1 MSELNNNIETIS
13 AVLDILQNNALPS
26 QKPVLRLLGDHLRL
40 LARCMDD
47 AALCPPH
54 LPSGTPTPDTS
65 CLAAYPPLTDASR
78 RADTSYRP
86 DSSRRVDSSRMADT
100 SYRPDSS
107 RMVDSSCR
115 PGADGTTRR
124 VQEAHH
130 VRQ

>member
-65 CLAAYPPLTDASR
+65 RLVAYPPVT
-78 RADTSYRP
+78 DTSYRQDNSSLRP
-86 DSSRRVDSSRMADT
+86 DSSHMVDSSHMPDSSHMVDSSRRPVT
-100 SYRPDSS
+100 
-107 RMVDSSCR
+107 
-115 PGADGTTRR
+115 DGTARR

>member
-54 LPSGTPTPDTS
+54 VPSGTPTPDTS
-65 CLAAYPPLTDASR
+65 RLAAYPPLTDTSCM
-78 RADTSYRP
+78 ADISYRP
-86 DSSRRVDSSRMADT
+86 DSSHMVDSSR
-100 SYRPDSS
+100 RPDSPYS
-107 RMVDSSCR
+107 
-115 PGADGTTRR
+115 PATDGTARR
-124 VQEAHH
+124 AQEAHH

>member
-65 CLAAYPPLTDASR
+65 RLAAYPPVT
-78 RADTSYRP
+78 DTSC
-86 DSSRRVDSSRMADT
+86 MADT
-100 SYRPDSS
+100 SYRQDNSS
-107 RMVDSSCR
+107 HMVDSSRR
-115 PGADGTTRR
+115 PDSSHMVDSPFRPVTDGTARR

>member
-13 AVLDILQNNALPS
+13 AVLDILQNNAPPS

-47 AALCPPH
+47 AAPCPPH

-65 CLAAYPPLTDASR
+65 RLSAYPPLTDASCM
-78 RADTSYRP
+78 ADTSCRS
-86 DSSRRVDSSRMADT
+86 DSSRR
-100 SYRPDSS
+100 
-107 RMVDSSCR
+107 
-115 PGADGTTRR
+115 PGADKTARWT
-124 VQEAHH
+124 QEAHH

>member
-40 LARCMDD
+40 LARCTDD

-65 CLAAYPPLTDASR
+65 CLAAYPPLTDGSR
-78 RADTSYRP
+78 MADTSYRP
-86 DSSRRVDSSRMADT
+86 DSSRRADT

-107 RMVDSSCR
+107 RMVDSSRR
-115 PGADGTTRR
+115 PCADGTTRR

>member
-54 LPSGTPTPDTS
+54 MPTGTPTPDTPR
-65 CLAAYPPLTDASR
+65 LAAYPPAS
-78 RADTSYRP
+78 DTSCRP
-86 DSSRRVDSSRMADT
+86 DSSLRPGT
-100 SYRPDSS
+100 SLRPDSLPRS
-107 RMVDSSCR
+107 DSSPR
-115 PGADGTTRR
+115 PDSLHGAITDGTPRR
-124 VQEAHH
+124 VQGVRY

>member
-54 LPSGTPTPDTS
+54 LPSGTPAPDTS
-65 CLAAYPPLTDASR
+65 RLAAFPTATD
-78 RADTSYRP
+78 TLCRP
-86 DSSRRVDSSRMADT
+86 DSPYSPAT
-100 SYRPDSS
+100 
-107 RMVDSSCR
+107 
-115 PGADGTTRR
+115 DGTARR
-124 VQEAHH
+124 VQEARH

>member
-47 AALCPPH
+47 AAPCPPH

-65 CLAAYPPLTDASR
+65 RLSAYPPLTDASC
-78 RADTSYRP
+78 
-86 DSSRRVDSSRMADT
+86 MADT

-107 RMVDSSCR
+107 RMVDSSCMADTSCRSDSSRR
-115 PGADGTTRR
+115 PGADKTARWT
-124 VQEAHH
+124 QEAHH

>member
-40 LARCMDD
+40 LVRCMDD
-47 AALCPPH
+47 AALCPLR

-65 CLAAYPPLTDASR
+65 RLAAYPPATETSCRPDA
-78 RADTSYRP
+78 SYRP
-86 DSSRRVDSSRMADT
+86 DNPLWPDASYSVDTSLRVDSPHRAA
-100 SYRPDSS
+100 
-107 RMVDSSCR
+107 
-115 PGADGTTRR
+115 ADGTARR
-124 VQEAHH
+124 VQEARH

>member
-40 LARCMDD
+40 LVRCMDD

-54 LPSGTPTPDTS
+54 LPSGTPTPDAS
-65 CLAAYPPLTDASR
+65 CLSAYPPLTDA
-78 RADTSYRP
+78 P
-86 DSSRRVDSSRMADT
+86 RMADT

-107 RMVDSSCR
+107 RR
-115 PGADGTTRR
+115 PCADGTTRR